1 MRTLTSITLSLITLI
16 MFTQCASSQFDKKPP
31 FTVDNAKHQKWI
43 GGKPGS
49 NGTLVNI
56 ELTETVSNNISFDS
70 IYFNG
75 EAVRVSVNSLNG
87 KTTISGR
94 FSTNSYK
101 DRPLIIDSDPKKEFG
116 NKAPILPQKIPF
128 ELAKNECVISYTINN
143 KKHYYKL
150 GELKK
155 GKMIIH
161 Q

>member
-1 MRTLTSITLSLITLI
+1 

-31 FTVDNAKHQKWI
+31 FTVTSAKHQKWI

-49 NGTLVNI
+49 GGKLVTI

-70 IYFNG
+70 IYFNE
-75 EAVRVSVNSLNG
+75 EAVRVSVNTLDG

-101 DRPLIIDSDPKKEFG
+101 DRPLIIDADPKKEFG
-116 NKAPILPQKIPF
+116 NRIPNIKQKLPF
-128 ELAKNECVISYTINN
+128 ELAKGECVISYTIND

-150 GELKK
+150 EKLSK